1 MPGGLARKQPRAS
14 TDASNP
20 RRNTG
25 WEFRLNA
32 AGPQEDRLRGRGN
45 GGMNDVE
52 KQMSTDTSLPIL
64 VVDDYNTM
72 VRIIKKLLKQIGYEN
87 VDDAA
92 NGEEALAKIKGKQY
106 GLIISDWNMEP
117 MTGFDLLK
125 HVRADDAT
133 AKTPFILVTAESKP
147 ENVLAAQ
154 RAGVSNY
161 LIKPFSAPVLKE
173 KIDSVLNAA

>member
-1 MPGGLARKQPRAS
+1 M
-14 TDASNP
+14 SNDP
-20 RRNTG
+20 N
-25 WEFRLNA
+25 
-32 AGPQEDRLRGRGN
+32 
-45 GGMNDVE
+45 
-52 KQMSTDTSLPIL
+52 LPIL

-72 VRIIKKLLKQIGYEN
+72 VRIIRKLLKQIGYEN
-87 VDDAA
+87 VDEAS
-92 NGEEALAKIKGKQY
+92 NGEEALEKIKAKSY

-125 HVRADDAT
+125 AVRANEPS

-154 RAGVSNY
+154 KAGVSNY

-173 KIDSVLNAA
+173 KIDAVLTPAA

>member
-1 MPGGLARKQPRAS
+1 MT
-14 TDASNP
+14 TDPN
-20 RRNTG
+20 
-25 WEFRLNA
+25 
-32 AGPQEDRLRGRGN
+32 
-45 GGMNDVE
+45 M
-52 KQMSTDTSLPIL
+52 PIL

-72 VRIIKKLLKQIGYEN
+72 VRILRKLLKQIGYEN
-87 VDDAA
+87 VDDAS
-92 NGEEALAKIKGKQY
+92 NGEEALQKIKEKSY

-125 HVRADDAT
+125 HVRAEEAT

-154 RAGVSNY
+154 KAGVSNY

-173 KIDSVLNAA
+173 KIDSVLTTAA

>member
-1 MPGGLARKQPRAS
+1 MEIAEL
-14 TDASNP
+14 
-20 RRNTG
+20 
-25 WEFRLNA
+25 
-32 AGPQEDRLRGRGN
+32 
-45 GGMNDVE
+45 NDVE
-52 KQMSTDTSLPIL
+52 KQMSTETNLPIL

-87 VDDAA
+87 VDDAS

-154 RAGVSNY
+154 KAGVSNY
-161 LIKPFSAPVLKE
+161 LVKPFSAPVLKE